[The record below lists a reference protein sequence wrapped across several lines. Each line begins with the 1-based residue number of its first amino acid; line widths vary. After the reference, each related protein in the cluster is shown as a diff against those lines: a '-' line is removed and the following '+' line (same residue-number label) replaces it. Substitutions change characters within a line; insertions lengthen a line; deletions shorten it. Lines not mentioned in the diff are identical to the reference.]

1 MSGNQKSKCLQF
13 VCQHS
18 LTKNRDIATFTF
30 EKKERKSF
38 KIKRPDIKKNFS
50 IGYFR
55 GPYFMFAEKFYDQLD
70 GVAMTSSLELVNFS
84 LRTNTD
90 ELLEKTLYPS
100 NFIDGQIK
108 Q

>member
-1 MSGNQKSKCLQF
+1 
-13 VCQHS
+13 
-18 LTKNRDIATFTF
+18 
-30 EKKERKSF
+30 
-38 KIKRPDIKKNFS
+38 
-50 IGYFR
+50 
-55 GPYFMFAEKFYDQLD
+55 MFAEKFYDQLD